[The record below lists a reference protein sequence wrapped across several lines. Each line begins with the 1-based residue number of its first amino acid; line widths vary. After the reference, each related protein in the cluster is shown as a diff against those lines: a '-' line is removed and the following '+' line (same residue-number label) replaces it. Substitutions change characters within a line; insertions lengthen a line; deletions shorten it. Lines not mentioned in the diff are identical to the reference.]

1 MTADEAPTGSSP
13 AVPTLGL
20 ELALIGAI
28 LISLAV
34 IGPFGTYHQGLWT
47 ERLAYWARTLFAG
60 WILYRPLLWIADRA
74 AQPLRLRRSV
84 AWSAAVAAA
93 SAPMAVWLW
102 FFGPIIRTDR
112 PWFTGGQFVETY
124 LQVLFISGAIA
135 GALYLLRS
143 EPKEPNSS
151 SFARREIDTDQKDG
165 HGSDREASDAVVL
178 HKGGVMGVGLAERLP
193 VYLGEDVIALKME
206 DHYVRVHT
214 PLGSTLLLMRLGDAL
229 RELDAIDGAQ
239 VHRSWWVARHA
250 IARVERT
257 GRSVMLHLV
266 NDIAVPVA
274 RNRIADLRSAGWLA
288 EHRQSS
294 ESPLLS

>member
-1 MTADEAPTGSSP
+1 MTADEAPTDSSP
-13 AVPTLGL
+13 AVPMLGL
-20 ELALIGAI
+20 ELALVVAI

-34 IGPFGTYHQGLWT
+34 MGPFGTYHQGLWT
-47 ERLAYWARTLFAG
+47 ERLAYWARTLLAG
-60 WILYRPLLWIADRA
+60 WILYRPLLWVTDRA
-74 AQPLRLRRSV
+74 PRPLRIRRSI
-84 AWSAAVAAA
+84 AWLAVVAAA

-124 LQVLFISGAIA
+124 LQVLFMSGAIA

-143 EPKEPNSS
+143 GPKEPPA
-151 SFARREIDTDQKDG
+151 SFARRGTRADQGDDKACDG
-165 HGSDREASDAVVL
+165 KGSDSPVL
-178 HKGGVMGVGLAERLP
+178 HQVGVIGIGLAERLP
-193 VYLGEDVIALKME
+193 VHFGKDVIALKME

-229 RELDAIDGAQ
+229 REVDAIEGAQ

-257 GRSVMLHLV
+257 GRSAMLHLV
-266 NDIAVPVA
+266 NGIAVPVA

-288 EHRQSS
+288 ENRQSS